1 MMTSPGLLHLDR
13 TIIMERTR
21 DEFSAEGQEMQLG
34 VGAGLSREMQFS
46 QVSTQESLEEDNLAH
61 IIRECFT
68 QTRKSSLQTVWNTPE
83 QL

>member
-34 VGAGLSREMQFS
+34 VGGGG
-46 QVSTQESLEEDNLAH
+46 V
-61 IIRECFT
+61 
-68 QTRKSSLQTVWNTPE
+68 V
-83 QL
+83 